1 MRIHLVGLPH
11 TRLDENEFMTCAFT
25 SKAAR
30 WTRVLAIAGHEVI
43 AYWTG
48 GKNTVDCE
56 VIPILSE
63 EERIGFFGEDVGYRL
78 PDVEYVPDNAYW
90 KAFNTRTIREVAK
103 RIEPGDIIAI
113 TGGGIH
119 QAVVDAFVDEYTVIE
134 SGVGYEGLAQKTF
147 CAFES
152 YAWMHHRYGVY
163 GVHDGRAFDTV
174 VPNFYYPE
182 AFHTAPDEGYALFVG
197 RLSTRKGPHVAAD
210 IAGRMGLPLK
220 VAGAGAKS
228 VVGNRIEATD
238 GTVISPADYVGVVN
252 PAERAELMAGAT
264 VLIVPTL
271 YIEPFGAVH
280 CESLMSG
287 VPVLCSDWGAFPDTV
302 VNGVDGFTYRMPAQ
316 AASYLPQLRDLRGES
331 LRERAISRFS
341 IEAVAPAFDEWLW
354 RLSTLRDGSGGW
366 NAPTYMG

>member
-30 WTRVLAIAGHEVI
+30 WTRVLAVAGHEVI
-43 AYWTG
+43 AYWTE

-56 VIPILSE
+56 VVPLISE
-63 EERIGFFGEDVGYRL
+63 EERIGWFGEDVGFRL
-78 PDVEYVPDNAYW
+78 PDVEYDPDNAYW
-90 KAFNTRTIREVAK
+90 SKFNARAIEEISA
-103 RIEPGDIIAI
+103 RIEPGDIVAI
-113 TGGGIH
+113 TGGSIH
-119 QAVVDAFVDEYTVIE
+119 QRVVDAFKDDYTCIE
-134 SGVGYEGLAQKTF
+134 SGAGYEGLAEGTF
-147 CAFES
+147 VAFES

-163 GVHDGRAFDTV
+163 DVHDGRAFDVV

-197 RLSTRKGPHVAAD
+197 RVCVRKGPHVAAD
-210 IAGRMGLPLK
+210 IAERMGLPLK
-220 VAGAGAKS
+220 VAGAGVES
-228 VVGNRIEATD
+228 LEPWGILATD
-238 GTVISPADYVGVVN
+238 GTQVSPAEYVGVVN
-252 PAERAELMAGAT
+252 PAERADLMAGAT

-271 YIEPFGAVH
+271 YIEPFGSVH

-302 VNGVDGFTYRMPAQ
+302 VNGVDGFTFRMPAQ
-316 AASYLPQLRDLRGES
+316 AASYLPQLRDLRGEA
-331 LRERAISRFS
+331 LRERSISRFS

-354 RLSTLRDGSGGW
+354 RLSTLRNGQDGW
-366 NAPTYMG
+366 NAPIYMG